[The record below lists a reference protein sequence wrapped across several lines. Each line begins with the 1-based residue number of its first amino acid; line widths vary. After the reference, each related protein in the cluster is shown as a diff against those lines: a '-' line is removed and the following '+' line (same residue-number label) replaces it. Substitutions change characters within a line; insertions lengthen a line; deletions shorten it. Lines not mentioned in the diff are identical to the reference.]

1 MSQMKF
7 FISVRVCTR
16 LERMRNETIREELGV
31 QTMIKIA
38 MGKWK
43 LGLKNYQGVILMFVR
58 TMNEKTKEVGYR

>member
-1 MSQMKF
+1 MLQMKF

-16 LERMRNETIREELGV
+16 LERMRNIGEELGV